1 MRRKN
6 STSQATPQPP
16 WKRIRWRSPKTW
28 AAKMA
33 QPGCGADR
41 GRLALAAPFAS
52 AAEFLAYPLGAP
64 KEPPP
69 SPTATCPPRREQ
81 VCLGA
86 RVPGP
91 HRGPDRVHAS
101 TLHPR
106 AHTTRATQVPGHA
119 SPQRHPP
126 PKTSQNS
133 QTTLTKTSLSHASAG
148 PNTSCFITRAAR
160 QPAPRRRSGL
170 RPRRPA
176 QTPVSE
182 TGLGAWG
189 RE

>member
-126 PKTSQNS
+126 PKRA
-133 QTTLTKTSLSHASAG
+133 KT
-148 PNTSCFITRAAR
+148 AR
-160 QPAPRRRSGL
+160 QHSPRPHSPTRLRGPTPPAL
-170 RPRRPA
+170 
-176 QTPVSE
+176 
-182 TGLGAWG
+182 
-189 RE
+189 